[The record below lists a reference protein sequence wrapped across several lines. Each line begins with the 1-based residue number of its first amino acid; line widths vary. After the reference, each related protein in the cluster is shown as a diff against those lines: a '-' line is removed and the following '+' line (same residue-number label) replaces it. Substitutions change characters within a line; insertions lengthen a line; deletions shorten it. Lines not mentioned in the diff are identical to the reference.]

1 MSIFRN
7 VVLNLKTEEECD
19 RVIGLYKEQLSSLEN
34 EGLVDVYICRL
45 SKDSVLFFLT
55 INNDD
60 NAQRIFETM
69 RAFREQQ
76 NLDLIDIY
84 KLSKFDCTRGY
95 ILFFI
100 NRFIFFTDS
109 RYTLAAKKFF
119 RNNCEIYDL
128 AEVYF
133 VDYLILQIKK
143 LSGVLDS
150 ILISV

>member
-55 INNDD
+55 INNDK
-60 NAQRIFETM
+60 NAQRIFDTM

-76 NLDLIDIY
+76 NLDLIDI
-84 KLSKFDCTRGY
+84 L
-95 ILFFI
+95 
-100 NRFIFFTDS
+100 
-109 RYTLAAKKFF
+109 
-119 RNNCEIYDL
+119 
-128 AEVYF
+128 
-133 VDYLILQIKK
+133 
-143 LSGVLDS
+143 VLDGQ
-150 ILISV
+150 IEWHKNFPISKSGSND

>member
-55 INNDD
+55 IDNDK
-60 NAQRIFETM
+60 NAQRIFDTM

-76 NLDLIDIY
+76 NLDLIDI
-84 KLSKFDCTRGY
+84 L
-95 ILFFI
+95 
-100 NRFIFFTDS
+100 
-109 RYTLAAKKFF
+109 
-119 RNNCEIYDL
+119 
-128 AEVYF
+128 
-133 VDYLILQIKK
+133 
-143 LSGVLDS
+143 VLDGQIEWHKNFLNS
-150 ILISV
+150 

>member
-55 INNDD
+55 INNDK
-60 NAQRIFETM
+60 NAQRIFDTM

-76 NLDLIDIY
+76 NLDLIDI
-84 KLSKFDCTRGY
+84 L
-95 ILFFI
+95 
-100 NRFIFFTDS
+100 
-109 RYTLAAKKFF
+109 
-119 RNNCEIYDL
+119 
-128 AEVYF
+128 
-133 VDYLILQIKK
+133 
-143 LSGVLDS
+143 VLDGQ
-150 ILISV
+150 IEWHKNFPISKLGFND

>member
-55 INNDD
+55 IDNDK
-60 NAQRIFETM
+60 NAQRIFDTM

-76 NLDLIDIY
+76 NLDLIDI
-84 KLSKFDCTRGY
+84 LVLDGQIEWHENFPISKFGFND
-95 ILFFI
+95 
-100 NRFIFFTDS
+100 
-109 RYTLAAKKFF
+109 
-119 RNNCEIYDL
+119 
-128 AEVYF
+128 
-133 VDYLILQIKK
+133 
-143 LSGVLDS
+143 
-150 ILISV
+150 